1 MFQTALVG
9 ARIFTGDTTL
19 VDHALLL
26 ADDRI
31 VGLAPLVALPRDTRM
46 QRLEGLLVPGF
57 VDVQVNGGGGVLF
70 NDDPSLD
77 GLNTIASAHARHGS
91 TALLPTFIT
100 DRPEAMRAA
109 IKAVQAAIEA
119 RTPGIAGLH
128 LEGPFLSPARRG
140 AHDPALIRPMTEED
154 MVLILECGIEHLLLT
169 VAPEIVLPD
178 QIERLVR
185 AGVTVSLGHS
195 DADADTVFAAID
207 AGATGVTHLFN
218 AMSQMTGRAPGLV
231 GAALERGEIWA
242 GLIAD
247 LHHVDPIMLRIAMA
261 SKRLPGRLML
271 VTDAMPLAGVELEDD
286 EDEFLLNGRTVRRE
300 DGRLTLADG
309 TLAGSDLTMDR
320 AVAHAAFDLDLPVEE
335 ALRMASLYPA
345 KFMRMEHTHGRLEAG
360 RAADL
365 VLLDNELCCQR
376 CWRNGVELPQLVVA
390 ESSSAGSSG
399 SSSEEAANA
408 AASAA
413 SSIARA

>member
-1 MFQTALVG
+1 MFETALVG
-9 ARIFTGDTTL
+9 ARIFTGDTIL

-26 ADDRI
+26 GRDKV
-31 VGLAPLVALPRDTRM
+31 VGLAPLSSLPRDARM
-46 QRLEGLLVPGF
+46 QRIEGLLAPGF
-57 VDVQVNGGGGVLF
+57 VDLQVNGGGGVLF
-70 NDDPSLD
+70 NAMPTPE
-77 GLNTIASAHARHGS
+77 GAAAIAEAHSWHGS

-100 DRPEAMRAA
+100 DRPDAMQQA
-109 IKAVQAAIEA
+109 IDAVRLAVDA
-119 RTPGIAGLH
+119 RMPGIAGLH
-128 LEGPFLSPARRG
+128 LEGPFLSQARSG
-140 AHDPALIRPMTEED
+140 AHDRSLIRTMTD
-154 MVLILECGIEHLLLT
+154 ADVDLLLATGIEHLLLT
-169 VAPEIVLPD
+169 VAPEVVSPK

-185 AGVTVSLGHS
+185 GGVVVSLGHS

-231 GAALERGEIWA
+231 GAALERGEVWA

-247 LHHVDPIMLRIAMA
+247 LHHVDPIMMRIALA

-271 VTDAMPLAGVELEDD
+271 VTDAMPPAGTPEDGDD
-286 EDEFLLNGRTVRRE
+286 EFELNGRTVRRE

-320 AVAHAAFDLDLPVEE
+320 AVAHAVFDLDLPVEE

-345 KFMRMEHTHGRLEAG
+345 KFMGMERSHGRLEAG
-360 RAADL
+360 RTADL
-365 VLLDNELCCQR
+365 VLLDETMRCER
-376 CWRNGVELPQLVVA
+376 CWRNGIELPQPAPVA
-390 ESSSAGSSG
+390 AASPGSAALPDASS
-399 SSSEEAANA
+399 A

>member
-1 MFQTALVG
+1 MFETALVG

-26 ADDRI
+26 GRDRI
-31 VGLAPLVALPRDTRM
+31 IGFAPLSSLPRDARM
-46 QRLEGLLVPGF
+46 QRIEGLLAPGF
-57 VDVQVNGGGGVLF
+57 VDLQVNGGGGVLF
-70 NDDPSLD
+70 NATPTPE
-77 GLNTIASAHARHGS
+77 GAAGIAEAHARHGS

-100 DRPEAMRAA
+100 DQPAAMRMAIQAIRAA
-109 IKAVQAAIEA
+109 IDAHL
-119 RTPGIAGLH
+119 PGIAGLH
-128 LEGPFLSPARRG
+128 LEGPFLSQARCG
-140 AHDPALIRPMTEED
+140 AHDPSLIRTMTDADVGE
-154 MVLILECGIEHLLLT
+154 LLATGIEHLLLT
-169 VAPEIVLPD
+169 VAPEAVTPE
-178 QIERLVR
+178 QIERLVQG
-185 AGVTVSLGHS
+185 GVTVSLGHS

-247 LHHVDPIMLRIAMA
+247 LHHVDPIMMRIALA
-261 SKRLPGRLML
+261 AKRLPGRLML
-271 VTDAMPLAGVELEDD
+271 VTDAMPPAGTADGDD
-286 EDEFLLNGRTVRRE
+286 EFELNGRRVRRE

-320 AVAHAAFDLDLPVEE
+320 AVAHAVFDLDLPVEE

-345 KFMRMEHTHGRLEAG
+345 KFMGLERTHGRLEAG
-360 RAADL
+360 RMADL
-365 VLLDNELCCQR
+365 VLLDETMGCER
-376 CWRNGVELPQLVVA
+376 CWRGGVELPQPAPL
-390 ESSSAGSSG
+390 SASSSG
-399 SSSEEAANA
+399 SGAASEATSA